1 MTCSSR
7 SWFWNKTLFLNNC
20 SQYHFSYLKNMAGN
34 LFSFCKSSTN
44 DMNRSA
50 MLRFSFVIES
60 FTVKWSITA
69 ATCEKNELIIQV
81 FAIEGAVMQVRLEV
95 IERVCLQWNP
105 SCEAT
110 LFAPEKWPFKRGGLS
125 SGVEINAIMFR
136 FTLSR
141 GLSEGVTSRQGGL
154 SKGAPLYIS
163 TRQSVTSC
171 LKIWFQIMPY
181 EQNATNQTSFLLHR
195 SYKQY
200 ILTTIINFAY
210 KNQMCDRIKSLHGIT
225 CDFTALDATCV
236 TAPPIWLVLSEPH

>member
-20 SQYHFSYLKNMAGN
+20 SQYYFSYLKNMAGN

-50 MLRFSFVIES
+50 MLSFSFVIES

-95 IERVCLQWNP
+95 IGQVCLQWNP

-141 GLSEGVTSRQGGL
+141 GLSRGGDL
-154 SKGAPLYIS
+154 SSGWPLKRGS
-163 TRQSVTSC
+163 TVH
-171 LKIWFQIMPY
+171 I
-181 EQNATNQTSFLLHR
+181 NATVCHFMLEDLISNNALWAECDKSNL
-195 SYKQY
+195 
-200 ILTTIINFAY
+200 IFA
-210 KNQMCDRIKSLHGIT
+210 T
-225 CDFTALDATCV
+225 
-236 TAPPIWLVLSEPH
+236 